1 MKIGLIIAIERE
13 LKAFLENGQDI
24 KEEIV
29 SNRKVYIT
37 HVNNHEVFA
46 IMSGCGIIDA
56 ASATQLLITKY
67 GVELMLNFGVT
78 GALDRSLKVEDLF
91 VVKNV
96 LHYEFD
102 TSPIDPVKKGQYAE
116 FADEF
121 IPLDEKYV
129 RLAKEIYP
137 SLKEATV
144 ASGGK
149 FIENKEEKLELFN
162 KGCNICD
169 MEIAAI
175 ARTCFLA
182 NISCFSIKCI
192 SDTFDGDGSDFIA
205 NVTRSAAAAFN
216 VLLGILKKI

>member
-13 LKAFLENGQDI
+13 LKAFLEKGKDI

-29 SNRKVYIT
+29 NNKKIYIT
-37 HVNNHEVFA
+37 NINGHEVYA
-46 IMSGCGIIDA
+46 LMSGWGVIDA
-56 ASATQLLITKY
+56 ACAAQLLITKY

-78 GALDRSLKVEDLF
+78 GALDRTLKVEDLF
-91 VVKNV
+91 VVKKV

-102 TSPIDPVKKGQYAE
+102 VSPIDPVKPSQYAE

-121 IPLDEKYV
+121 IPLDEKYAE
-129 RLAKEIYP
+129 LAKEIYP
-137 SLKEATV
+137 SLKDAVV

-149 FIENKEEKLELFN
+149 FIETKEDKLALFE

-175 ARTCFLA
+175 SRTCFLA
-182 NISCFSIKCI
+182 GIKCLSIKCI
-192 SDTFDGDGSDFIA
+192 SDTFDGNGGDFNT
-205 NVTRSAAAAFN
+205 NVIRSASKAFD
-216 VLLGILKKI
+216 VLLGILHKI